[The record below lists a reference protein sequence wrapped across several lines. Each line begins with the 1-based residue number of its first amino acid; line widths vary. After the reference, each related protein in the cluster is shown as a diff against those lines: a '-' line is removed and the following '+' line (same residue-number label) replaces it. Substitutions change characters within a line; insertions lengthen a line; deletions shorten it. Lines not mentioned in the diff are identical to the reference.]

1 MYLNLLYCNI
11 DVFYSCKT
19 TQGLP
24 SRRYQFYVQITSRP
38 QNTEVLCCVMRW
50 DLVKQV
56 CSLFLFIFIDF
67 YSSVQVLKVIEKIV
81 LEVESNSQT
90 EPTMSLIITPYPN
103 VGFQWIEALGQWD
116 VNLVGFDASKRTVWT
131 FA

>member
-1 MYLNLLYCNI
+1 
-11 DVFYSCKT
+11 
-19 TQGLP
+19 
-24 SRRYQFYVQITSRP
+24 
-38 QNTEVLCCVMRW
+38 MRW

-81 LEVESNSQT
+81 LEVESKSQT

-116 VNLVGFDASKRTVWT
+116 VNLVGFDASKQTVWT
-131 FA
+131 LA